1 MKGYKVFN
9 PDMTC
14 KGFKFEVGK
23 TYKVE
28 GNLIMCKNGFHF
40 CEKLKNCYN
49 YYDFSYKNPVCE
61 VEAIGETLT
70 ENDKTCTSEIKIFKM
85 LSLEE
90 ILTELNLF
98 CSSNEGSGNTGS
110 SNEGSSNTG
119 SSNEGSSNKGS
130 WNKGSENTGSE
141 NTGSSNKGSWNKG
154 SENTGS
160 LNTGSE
166 NTGSSNKGSGNEGS
180 ENTGSENTGSSNT
193 GSSNEG
199 SSNTGSSNKGSW
211 NKGSSNTGS
220 WNKGSLNTG
229 SLNTGSENK
238 GSNCVGFFNLI
249 SYKGTKENCS
259 CFDESTGVSFDVFKD
274 KYKEII
280 KEIEQGNLSNIS
292 NFPNYTEKRWD
303 KFNGGGEK

>member
-119 SSNEGSSNKGS
+119 SSN
-130 WNKGSENTGSE
+130 
-141 NTGSSNKGSWNKG
+141 
-154 SENTGS
+154 
-160 LNTGSE
+160 
-166 NTGSSNKGSGNEGS
+166 
-180 ENTGSENTGSSNT
+180 
-193 GSSNEG
+193 
-199 SSNTGSSNKGSW
+199 KGSW